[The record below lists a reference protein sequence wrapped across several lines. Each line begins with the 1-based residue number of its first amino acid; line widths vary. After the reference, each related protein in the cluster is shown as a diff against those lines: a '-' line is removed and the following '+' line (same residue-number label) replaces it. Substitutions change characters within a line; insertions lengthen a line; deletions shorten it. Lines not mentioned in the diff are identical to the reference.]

1 MDASQLNRS
10 RVNESRVNESR
21 VNCSVLNASG
31 TAVGTGNY
39 ERIANAILTEGGGYI
54 LLEDGWNMLAEQDT
68 MKRIIKKKG

>member
-31 TAVGTGNY
+31 TAVGTGHY

-68 MKRIIKKKG
+68 VKQIIKKKG

>member
-1 MDASQLNRS
+1 MDVSQLNRS
-10 RVNESRVNESR
+10 LVNESR

-31 TAVGTGNY
+31 TAVGTGHY

>member
-1 MDASQLNRS
+1 MDVSQLNRS

-31 TAVGTGNY
+31 TAVGTGHY

>member
-1 MDASQLNRS
+1 MDVSQLNRS
-10 RVNESRVNESR
+10 RVNESRM
-21 VNCSVLNASG
+21 NCSLLNASG

-39 ERIANAILTEGGGYI
+39 ERITNAILTEGGGYI

>member
-1 MDASQLNRS
+1 MDVSQLNRS
-10 RVNESRVNESR
+10 RVNKSRM
-21 VNCSVLNASG
+21 NCSLLNASG

>member
-31 TAVGTGNY
+31 TAVGTGHY

-68 MKRIIKKKG
+68 VKRIIKKKG

>member
-1 MDASQLNRS
+1 MDVSQLNR
-10 RVNESRVNESR
+10 SRVNESR

-31 TAVGTGNY
+31 AAGGTGHY

-68 MKRIIKKKG
+68 KKRIIKKKG

>member
-21 VNCSVLNASG
+21 VNCSMLNASG

-68 MKRIIKKKG
+68 VKQIIKKKG